1 MNTDLIQSITQ
12 QAAVIIVNTIF
23 FSTVIRPRRL
33 SVPMTRVCSQQQG
46 FYYLRCCRFSYLLFL
61 QPDRHPD

>member
-23 FSTVIRPRRL
+23 FSERISTGL
-33 SVPMTRVCSQQQG
+33 
-46 FYYLRCCRFSYLLFL
+46 CR
-61 QPDRHPD
+61 DDKE